1 MSQPISIVR
10 SGKNWEEEMK
20 ADMKVDRAR
29 VSDANS
35 MHRLISHF
43 ADKGEMLPR
52 ALSEIYDG
60 IRDYFVVRKGGRVIA
75 CAALHVT
82 WADLAEIRSLA
93 VDKKEQNQSI
103 GSLLTH
109 ACLEEAKELGIPRV
123 FCLVRKPAFFEKHG
137 FQLIDKKELPQKVWA
152 ECYRC
157 PKFPDCD
164 EVALIRS
171 L

>member
-1 MSQPISIVR
+1 MVR
-10 SGKNWEEEMK
+10 CGKNWEADEMK
-20 ADMKVDRAR
+20 GDMKVDRAR
-29 VSDANS
+29 VTDVNS

-43 ADKGEMLPR
+43 ADRGEMLPR

-75 CAALHVT
+75 CAALQVT

-93 VDKKEQNQSI
+93 VDEKEQNQKI
-103 GSLLTH
+103 GSLLIQ
-109 ACLEEAKELGIPRV
+109 ACLNDAEELGIPRV

-164 EVALIRS
+164 EVALICHV
-171 L
+171 

>member
-1 MSQPISIVR
+1 
-10 SGKNWEEEMK
+10 MK
-20 ADMKVDRAR
+20 TDIKVDRAR
-29 VSDANS
+29 VGDANS

-60 IRDYFVVRKGGRVIA
+60 IRDYFVVRKGDRVIA
-75 CAALHVT
+75 CVALHVT
-82 WADLAEIRSLA
+82 WVDLAEIRSLA
-93 VDKKEQNQSI
+93 VDEQEQNQSI
-103 GSLLTH
+103 GSLLTQ

-123 FCLVRKPAFFEKHG
+123 FCLVRKPAFFERHG
-137 FQLIDKKELPQKVWA
+137 FQLIDKTELPQKVWA

-157 PKFPDCD
+157 PKFPNCD
-164 EVALIRS
+164 EVALIRH

>member
-1 MSQPISIVR
+1 
-10 SGKNWEEEMK
+10 MK

-29 VSDANS
+29 VADANS

-60 IRDYFVVRKGGRVIA
+60 IRDYFVVRKGGQVVA
-75 CAALHVT
+75 CAALQVT

-93 VDKKEQNQSI
+93 VDEKEQNQNI
-103 GSLLTH
+103 GSLLIQ
-109 ACLEEAKELGIPRV
+109 ACLKDAEELGIPTV

-137 FQLIDKKELPQKVWA
+137 FQLVDKKELPQKVWA

-164 EVALIRS
+164 EVALICH

>member
-1 MSQPISIVR
+1 
-10 SGKNWEEEMK
+10 MK
-20 ADMKVDRAR
+20 ADVRVDRAR
-29 VSDANS
+29 VGDANS

-43 ADKGEMLPR
+43 ANKGEVLPR

-60 IRDYFVVRKGGRVIA
+60 IRDYFVVRKGGQVIA
-75 CAALHVT
+75 CAALQVT

-93 VDKKEQNQSI
+93 VDESEQNQSI
-103 GSLLTH
+103 GSLLIQ
-109 ACLEEAKELGIPRV
+109 ACLSDAKELGIPRV

-137 FQLIDKKELPQKVWA
+137 FRLIDKKELPQKVWA

-164 EVALIRS
+164 EVALICH

>member
-1 MSQPISIVR
+1 
-10 SGKNWEEEMK
+10 MK
-20 ADMKVDRAR
+20 ADIKVDRAR
-29 VSDANS
+29 VGDANS
-35 MHRLISHF
+35 MHQMISYF
-43 ADKGEMLPR
+43 ADKGEVLPR
-52 ALSEIYDG
+52 ALSEIYED
-60 IRDYFVVRKGGRVIA
+60 IRDYFVVRKRGRVIA

-82 WADLAEIRSLA
+82 WVDLAEIRSLA
-93 VDKKEQNQSI
+93 VDEKAQNQRI
-103 GSLLTH
+103 GSSLVQ

-137 FQLIDKKELPQKVWA
+137 FQLIDKTELPHKVWA

-164 EVALIRS
+164 EVALIRH

>member
-1 MSQPISIVR
+1 
-10 SGKNWEEEMK
+10 MK
-20 ADMKVDRAR
+20 AAIKIDRAR
-29 VSDANS
+29 VNDAAS
-35 MHRLISHF
+35 VHQMISHF
-43 ADKGEMLPR
+43 ADKREMLPR
-52 ALSEIYDG
+52 ALSEIYED
-60 IRDYFVVRKGGRVIA
+60 IRDYFVVRQRDQVIA

-82 WADLAEIRSLA
+82 WVDLAEIRSLA
-93 VDKKEQNQSI
+93 VYEKEQNQKI
-103 GSLLTH
+103 GSLLVQ

-137 FQLIDKKELPQKVWA
+137 FQLIDKMELPQKVWA

-164 EVALIRS
+164 EVALVRR

>member
-1 MSQPISIVR
+1 
-10 SGKNWEEEMK
+10 MK
-20 ADMKVDRAR
+20 ADIKVDRAR

-43 ADKGEMLPR
+43 ADKGEVLPH
-52 ALSEIYDG
+52 ALSEIYEN
-60 IRDYFVVRKGGRVIA
+60 IRDYFVVRKRGRVIA

-82 WADLAEIRSLA
+82 WVDLAEIRSLA
-93 VDKKEQNQSI
+93 VDEQAQNQRI
-103 GSLLTH
+103 GSALVQ
-109 ACLEEAKELGIPRV
+109 ACLEEAEELGIPRV

-137 FQLIDKKELPQKVWA
+137 FQTIDKTELPHKIWA

-164 EVALIRS
+164 EVALIRH

>member
-1 MSQPISIVR
+1 VL
-10 SGKNWEEEMK
+10 G
-20 ADMKVDRAR
+20 
-29 VSDANS
+29 
-35 MHRLISHF
+35 LISLF
-43 ADKGEMLPR
+43 ADKGDVLPR

-82 WADLAEIRSLA
+82 WVDLAEIRSLA
-93 VDKKEQNQSI
+93 VDEQQQNQRI
-103 GSLLTH
+103 GSLLVE
-109 ACLEEAKELGIPRV
+109 ACLDEAGDLGIPKV
-123 FCLVRKPAFFEKHG
+123 FCLVRKPSFFEKHG

-164 EVALIRS
+164 EVALMHH